1 MDVALLGFV
10 VCARMSG
17 GTVGRGAAASR
28 PPTTPEGSR
37 MPLSDEEQK
46 ILREIE
52 AQLSASDPAL
62 VEQVARSTVYRH
74 AGRNIKWAGLG
85 FIAGLVLL
93 VTTFATS
100 LIAGF
105 VGFLVMLACLFVIE
119 RNARKLGK
127 AGLQSM
133 TGWRGEGG
141 VGNFLGE
148 TGRNLRTRFR
158 RDDN

>member
-1 MDVALLGFV
+1 
-10 VCARMSG
+10 
-17 GTVGRGAAASR
+17 
-28 PPTTPEGSR
+28 

-62 VEQVARSTVYRH
+62 AEHVKTNTVYRH

-85 FIAGLVLL
+85 FVAGLVLI
-93 VTTFATS
+93 VFTFATS
-100 LIAGF
+100 LVAAF
-105 VGFLVMLACLFVIE
+105 AGFLVMLGCLFVIE
-119 RNARKLGK
+119 RNARKLGR
-127 AGLQSM
+127 AGLQSL

-141 VGNFLGE
+141 VSNFLGE

-158 RDDN
+158 RDEN

>member
-1 MDVALLGFV
+1 
-10 VCARMSG
+10 
-17 GTVGRGAAASR
+17 
-28 PPTTPEGSR
+28 

-46 ILREIE
+46 ILKEIE

-62 VEQVARSTVYRH
+62 VESARTTVYRH

-85 FIAGLVLL
+85 FVAGRVLIVL
-93 VTTFATS
+93 TFATS
-100 LIAGF
+100 LVAAF
-105 VGFLVMLACLFVIE
+105 AGFLVMLACLFIIE

-127 AGLQSM
+127 AGLQSL

-141 VGNFLGE
+141 VSNFLGQ

>member
-1 MDVALLGFV
+1 
-10 VCARMSG
+10 
-17 GTVGRGAAASR
+17 
-28 PPTTPEGSR
+28 

-62 VEQVARSTVYRH
+62 AQHVKTSTVYRH

-85 FIAGLVLL
+85 FVAGLMLIVF
-93 VTTFATS
+93 TFATS
-100 LIAGF
+100 LATAF

-127 AGLQSM
+127 VGLQSL

-141 VGNFLGE
+141 VSNFLGE
-148 TGRNLRTRFR
+148 TGRNRRTRFR
-158 RDDN
+158 RHDN

>member
-1 MDVALLGFV
+1 
-10 VCARMSG
+10 
-17 GTVGRGAAASR
+17 
-28 PPTTPEGSR
+28 

-46 ILREIE
+46 ILKEIE
-52 AQLSASDPAL
+52 AQLSATDPAL
-62 VEQVARSTVYRH
+62 VEVARTTVYRH

-85 FIAGLVLL
+85 FIAGLVLI

-100 LIAGF
+100 LVAGF

-127 AGLQSM
+127 AGLQSL

-141 VGNFLGE
+141 VSNFLGE

-158 RDDN
+158 RDDR

>member
-1 MDVALLGFV
+1 
-10 VCARMSG
+10 
-17 GTVGRGAAASR
+17 
-28 PPTTPEGSR
+28 

-62 VEQVARSTVYRH
+62 AQHVKTSTVYRH

-85 FIAGLVLL
+85 FVAGLVL
-93 VTTFATS
+93 VVMTFATS
-100 LIAGF
+100 LVAAF
-105 VGFLVMLACLFVIE
+105 AGFLVMLASLFVIE

-127 AGLQSM
+127 AGLRDL

-141 VGNFLGE
+141 VSSFLGE
-148 TGRNLRTRFR
+148 TGRNFRTRFR
-158 RDDN
+158 RDDT

>member
-1 MDVALLGFV
+1 
-10 VCARMSG
+10 
-17 GTVGRGAAASR
+17 
-28 PPTTPEGSR
+28 

-62 VEQVARSTVYRH
+62 VEVARTTVYRH
-74 AGRNIKWAGLG
+74 AGRYIKWAALT
-85 FIAGLVLL
+85 FVLGLVLIVL
-93 VTTFATS
+93 TFATS
-100 LIAGF
+100 LVAAF
-105 VGFLVMLACLFVIE
+105 AGFLVMLASLFIIE

-127 AGLQSM
+127 AGLRDL

-141 VGNFLGE
+141 VSNFLGE

>member
-1 MDVALLGFV
+1 
-10 VCARMSG
+10 
-17 GTVGRGAAASR
+17 
-28 PPTTPEGSR
+28 

-52 AQLSASDPAL
+52 AQLSATDPAL
-62 VEQVARSTVYRH
+62 ADRAKTTVYRH

-85 FIAGLVLL
+85 FVAGLVLI
-93 VTTFATS
+93 VATFATS
-100 LIAGF
+100 LVAAF
-105 VGFLVMLACLFVIE
+105 AGFLVMLACLFVIE

-127 AGLQSM
+127 AGLQSL

-141 VGNFLGE
+141 MSNFLGE

>member
-1 MDVALLGFV
+1 
-10 VCARMSG
+10 
-17 GTVGRGAAASR
+17 
-28 PPTTPEGSR
+28 

-46 ILREIE
+46 ILKEIE

-85 FIAGLVLL
+85 FIAGLVLI

-127 AGLQSM
+127 AGLQSL

-141 VGNFLGE
+141 VSNFLGE

>member
-1 MDVALLGFV
+1 
-10 VCARMSG
+10 
-17 GTVGRGAAASR
+17 
-28 PPTTPEGSR
+28 

-85 FIAGLVLL
+85 FIDGLVLL

-105 VGFLVMLACLFVIE
+105 IGFLVMLACLFVIE

-127 AGLQSM
+127 AGLQSL

-141 VGNFLGE
+141 VSNFLGE

>member
-1 MDVALLGFV
+1 
-10 VCARMSG
+10 
-17 GTVGRGAAASR
+17 
-28 PPTTPEGSR
+28 

-62 VEQVARSTVYRH
+62 VEHAKTTVYKH
-74 AGRNIKWAGLG
+74 AGRNVKWAALG
-85 FIAGLVLL
+85 FVAGLVLI
-93 VTTFATS
+93 VCTFASS
-100 LIAGF
+100 LFAAF
-105 VGFLVMLACLFVIE
+105 AGFLVMLACLFVIE

-127 AGLQSM
+127 AGLRDL

-141 VGNFLGE
+141 MSNFLGE
-148 TGRNLRTRFR
+148 TGRNLRTRFH

>member
-1 MDVALLGFV
+1 
-10 VCARMSG
+10 
-17 GTVGRGAAASR
+17 
-28 PPTTPEGSR
+28 

-52 AQLSASDPAL
+52 AQLSATDPAL
-62 VEQVARSTVYRH
+62 VEVARTTVYRH

-85 FIAGLVLL
+85 FIAGLVLI

-100 LIAGF
+100 LVAGF

-127 AGLQSM
+127 AGLQSL

-141 VGNFLGE
+141 VSNFLGE

-158 RDDN
+158 RHDS

>member
-1 MDVALLGFV
+1 
-10 VCARMSG
+10 
-17 GTVGRGAAASR
+17 
-28 PPTTPEGSR
+28 

-52 AQLSASDPAL
+52 AQLSATDPAL
-62 VEQVARSTVYRH
+62 AARAETTVYRH

-85 FIAGLVLL
+85 FIAGLVLI

-105 VGFLVMLACLFVIE
+105 VGFLVMLGCLFVIE

-127 AGLQSM
+127 AGLQSI

-141 VGNFLGE
+141 VSNFLGE

>member
-1 MDVALLGFV
+1 
-10 VCARMSG
+10 
-17 GTVGRGAAASR
+17 
-28 PPTTPEGSR
+28 

-52 AQLSASDPAL
+52 AQLSATDPAL
-62 VEQVARSTVYRH
+62 VDRAKTTVYRH

-85 FIAGLVLL
+85 FIAGLVLI
-93 VTTFATS
+93 VGTFATS
-100 LIAGF
+100 LVAAF
-105 VGFLVMLACLFVIE
+105 AGFLVMLACLFVIE

-127 AGLQSM
+127 AGLQSL

-141 VGNFLGE
+141 MSNFLGE
-148 TGRNLRTRFR
+148 TGKNLRTRFR

>member
-1 MDVALLGFV
+1 
-10 VCARMSG
+10 
-17 GTVGRGAAASR
+17 
-28 PPTTPEGSR
+28 

-62 VEQVARSTVYRH
+62 AQQVKTSTVYRH

-85 FIAGLVLL
+85 FVVGLVLI
-93 VTTFATS
+93 VFTFATS
-100 LIAGF
+100 LFAAF
-105 VGFLVMLACLFVIE
+105 AGFLVMLGCLFVIE
-119 RNARKLGK
+119 LNARKLGK
-127 AGLQSM
+127 AGLQSI
-133 TGWRGEGG
+133 TGWRGERG
-141 VGNFLGE
+141 VSNFLGE

>member
-1 MDVALLGFV
+1 
-10 VCARMSG
+10 
-17 GTVGRGAAASR
+17 
-28 PPTTPEGSR
+28 

-62 VEQVARSTVYRH
+62 AQQVKTSTVYRH

-85 FIAGLVLL
+85 FIAGLVLI

-100 LIAGF
+100 LVAGF

-127 AGLQSM
+127 AGLQSL

-141 VGNFLGE
+141 VSNFLGE